1 MVEAGDGCAAFAFV
15 GSGPHVSPSPSPE
28 NVQSKD
34 ASMTLT
40 LPPELQTTRLLGRPA
55 TDGDMGYLRHIL
67 GSPQTMMWL
76 SADGKAADEPRML
89 DITRS
94 LSGHWKAHGFG
105 VRLFFLRGSGAFAGW
120 AGIRYVM
127 LDGAPELELLYSLRH
142 SLWREGLGSEM
153 ARACLEEVRATG
165 LVRSV
170 VAYTQPHN
178 AASLGVMRACGMS
191 FERTTTVA
199 GLPHVVHRLRWPV
212 EPQATDQT
220 SVR

>member
-1 MVEAGDGCAAFAFV
+1 
-15 GSGPHVSPSPSPE
+15 
-28 NVQSKD
+28 
-34 ASMTLT
+34 MTLT
-40 LPPELQTTRLLGRPA
+40 LPPELQTARLLGRPA

-76 SADGKAADEPRML
+76 SADGKAADEPRMI

-94 LSGHWKAHGFG
+94 LSSHWKAHGFG

-120 AGIRYVM
+120 GGIRHVM
-127 LDGAPELELLYSLRH
+127 LDGVPELELLYSLRH
-142 SLWREGLGSEM
+142 SLWREGLGSEI
-153 ARACLEEVRATG
+153 ARAALEEVRATG

-178 AASLGVMRACGMS
+178 AASLGVMRTCGMS

-212 EPQATDQT
+212 EPQAADQHLC
-220 SVR
+220 